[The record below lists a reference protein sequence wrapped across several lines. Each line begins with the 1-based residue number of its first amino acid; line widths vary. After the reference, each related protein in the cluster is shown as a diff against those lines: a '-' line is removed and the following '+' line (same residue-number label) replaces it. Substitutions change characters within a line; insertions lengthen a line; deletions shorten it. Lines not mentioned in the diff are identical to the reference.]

1 MISINATLVVQVV
14 QFLIF
19 VFILNRLMFRPL
31 LKVIN
36 ERQGYQEKTRGEI
49 KDFEI
54 RIGQLK
60 EEFFSKENAA
70 RKDAAKERSNLR
82 NQSVIQAGEFIEES
96 RKEVASIKE
105 KTANEVEKHI
115 NKTQPLLHDQAVS
128 LVEAIVE
135 QIIGRRNTA

>member
-1 MISINATLVVQVV
+1 MISINVTLIVQVI

-36 ERQGYQEKTRGEI
+36 DREGYTQKAKSEI

-54 RIGQLK
+54 KIGQLK
-60 EEFFSKENAA
+60 EEFASKSDAA
-70 RKDAAKERSNLR
+70 RKEATKERSVLR
-82 NQSVIQAGEFIEES
+82 GQSVTQAGEFIEES
-96 RKEVASIKE
+96 RKEVDSIKE
-105 KTANEVEKHI
+105 KTAKEVEKQV

-128 LVEAIVE
+128 LAEVIME
-135 QIIGRRNTA
+135 QIIGRRSTA